1 MGRWG
6 GAERRKAVNGWCVCG
21 GGDEKGWEKGEERS
35 RTCVIIYFQTKPYL
49 LLQITDILSKGA
61 SDHKPP

>member
-21 GGDEKGWEKGEERS
+21 GGEGEARRGGRRGKRGLEH
-35 RTCVIIYFQTKPYL
+35 V
-49 LLQITDILSKGA
+49 
-61 SDHKPP
+61 